1 MKEIPIKD
9 EYIKLDQ
16 FLKFVNLVSSGI
28 EAKMIIK
35 DGQVKVNGEV
45 ELRRGK
51 KLHDGDQVEFEGN
64 FDFRNYNYFFIEF
77 DQGINILIGGNAQG
91 KTNIIEAIYLLSVCK
106 SFRTHINDQMIRFD
120 HDFAKVKGNVF
131 SNERM
136 HQLELILSKESKK
149 AKVDGKDILKI
160 SDYVGYLNAVVF
172 VPDDLSLVKG
182 SPSIRRK
189 FLDLELSKISPI
201 YVFYLTKYNRLLKE
215 RNQYLKLLNQRR
227 GKYDE
232 YLETLDEQLAE
243 VQIKIIEKRNNFIER
258 LSLKVKDIYLNIA
271 NCHEIVELRY
281 ECFIKDVNKEDI
293 LKLYQKGIERDLRY
307 LSTYYGIHKEDMKI
321 FIDNKSAHQF
331 ASQGQQRTIVLSM
344 KIALIELI
352 KEEIGEYPILLLDD
366 VLSELDDQRKT
377 KLLDILNNRIQ
388 TFITTT
394 SIDGIEHHVIK
405 EAKKI
410 NINHREEK

>member
-1 MKEIPIKD
+1 MRIN
-9 EYIKLDQ
+9 
-16 FLKFVNLVSSGI
+16 NL
-28 EAKMIIK
+28 
-35 DGQVKVNGEV
+35 
-45 ELRRGK
+45 ELT
-51 KLHDGDQVEFEGN
+51 
-64 FDFRNYNYFFIEF
+64 DFRNYNHFFIEF

-106 SFRTHINDQMIRFD
+106 SFRTHINDQMIQFD

-243 VQIKIIEKRNNFIER
+243 VQIK
-258 LSLKVKDIYLNIA
+258 
-271 NCHEIVELRY
+271 
-281 ECFIKDVNKEDI
+281 
-293 LKLYQKGIERDLRY
+293 
-307 LSTYYGIHKEDMKI
+307 EDMKI

>member
-1 MKEIPIKD
+1 MRIN
-9 EYIKLDQ
+9 
-16 FLKFVNLVSSGI
+16 NL
-28 EAKMIIK
+28 
-35 DGQVKVNGEV
+35 
-45 ELRRGK
+45 ELT
-51 KLHDGDQVEFEGN
+51 
-64 FDFRNYNYFFIEF
+64 DFRNYNHFFIEF

-149 AKVDGKDILKI
+149 AKVDGKDI
-160 SDYVGYLNAVVF
+160 LNAVVF

-258 LSLKVKDIYLNIA
+258 LSFMRSLNCNMNVLLK
-271 NCHEIVELRY
+271 
-281 ECFIKDVNKEDI
+281 
-293 LKLYQKGIERDLRY
+293 
-307 LSTYYGIHKEDMKI
+307 M
-321 FIDNKSAHQF
+321 
-331 ASQGQQRTIVLSM
+331 
-344 KIALIELI
+344 LI
-352 KEEIGEYPILLLDD
+352 K
-366 VLSELDDQRKT
+366 
-377 KLLDILNNRIQ
+377 RI
-388 TFITTT
+388 F
-394 SIDGIEHHVIK
+394 
-405 EAKKI
+405 
-410 NINHREEK
+410 

>member
-1 MKEIPIKD
+1 MRIN
-9 EYIKLDQ
+9 
-16 FLKFVNLVSSGI
+16 NL
-28 EAKMIIK
+28 
-35 DGQVKVNGEV
+35 
-45 ELRRGK
+45 ELT
-51 KLHDGDQVEFEGN
+51 
-64 FDFRNYNYFFIEF
+64 DFRNYNHFFIEF

-106 SFRTHINDQMIRFD
+106 SF
-120 HDFAKVKGNVF
+120 
-131 SNERM
+131 
-136 HQLELILSKESKK
+136 
-149 AKVDGKDILKI
+149 KVDGKDILKI

-271 NCHEIVELRY
+271 NCHEIVELQY
-281 ECFIKDVNKEDI
+281 ECFIKNVNKEDI
-293 LKLYQKGIERDLRY
+293 LKLYQKGFERDLRY

>member
-1 MKEIPIKD
+1 MRIN
-9 EYIKLDQ
+9 
-16 FLKFVNLVSSGI
+16 NL
-28 EAKMIIK
+28 
-35 DGQVKVNGEV
+35 
-45 ELRRGK
+45 ELT
-51 KLHDGDQVEFEGN
+51 
-64 FDFRNYNYFFIEF
+64 DFRNYNHFFIEF

-189 FLDLELSKISPI
+189 FLDLEL
-201 YVFYLTKYNRLLKE
+201 
-215 RNQYLKLLNQRR
+215 LNQRR

-271 NCHEIVELRY
+271 NCHEIVELQY
-281 ECFIKDVNKEDI
+281 ECFIKNVNKEDI
-293 LKLYQKGIERDLRY
+293 LKLYQKGFERDLRY

>member
-1 MKEIPIKD
+1 MRIN
-9 EYIKLDQ
+9 
-16 FLKFVNLVSSGI
+16 NL
-28 EAKMIIK
+28 
-35 DGQVKVNGEV
+35 
-45 ELRRGK
+45 ELT
-51 KLHDGDQVEFEGN
+51 
-64 FDFRNYNYFFIEF
+64 DFRNYNHFFIEF

-106 SFRTHINDQMIRFD
+106 SFRTHINDQMIQFD

-182 SPSIRRK
+182 SPSIRR
-189 FLDLELSKISPI
+189 
-201 YVFYLTKYNRLLKE
+201 N
-215 RNQYLKLLNQRR
+215 
-227 GKYDE
+227 
-232 YLETLDEQLAE
+232 LETLDEQLAE

-271 NCHEIVELRY
+271 NCHEIVELQY
-281 ECFIKDVNKEDI
+281 ECFIKNVNKEDI
-293 LKLYQKGIERDLRY
+293 LKLYQKGFERDSRY

>member
-1 MKEIPIKD
+1 MK
-9 EYIKLDQ
+9 
-16 FLKFVNLVSSGI
+16 
-28 EAKMIIK
+28 
-35 DGQVKVNGEV
+35 
-45 ELRRGK
+45 R
-51 KLHDGDQVEFEGN
+51 
-64 FDFRNYNYFFIEF
+64 
-77 DQGINILIGGNAQG
+77 
-91 KTNIIEAIYLLSVCK
+91 
-106 SFRTHINDQMIRFD
+106 
-120 HDFAKVKGNVF
+120 
-131 SNERM
+131 
-136 HQLELILSKESKK
+136 
-149 AKVDGKDILKI
+149 KDINMI
-160 SDYVGYLNAVVF
+160 V
-172 VPDDLSLVKG
+172 
-182 SPSIRRK
+182 
-189 FLDLELSKISPI
+189 
-201 YVFYLTKYNRLLKE
+201 
-215 RNQYLKLLNQRR
+215 
-227 GKYDE
+227 
-232 YLETLDEQLAE
+232 
-243 VQIKIIEKRNNFIER
+243 
-258 LSLKVKDIYLNIA
+258 LKVIKNHGLYVLNEEEKSILNI
-271 NCHEIVELRY
+271 
-281 ECFIKDVNKEDI
+281 NKEDI

>member
-1 MKEIPIKD
+1 MRIN
-9 EYIKLDQ
+9 
-16 FLKFVNLVSSGI
+16 NL
-28 EAKMIIK
+28 
-35 DGQVKVNGEV
+35 
-45 ELRRGK
+45 ELT
-51 KLHDGDQVEFEGN
+51 
-64 FDFRNYNYFFIEF
+64 DFRNYNHFFIEF

-106 SFRTHINDQMIRFD
+106 SFRTHINDQMIQFD

-281 ECFIKDVNKEDI
+281 ECFIKDVNKEVCN
-293 LKLYQKGIERDLRY
+293 GNIEN
-307 LSTYYGIHKEDMKI
+307 
-321 FIDNKSAHQF
+321 FVDNKSAHQF

>member
-1 MKEIPIKD
+1 MRIN
-9 EYIKLDQ
+9 
-16 FLKFVNLVSSGI
+16 NL
-28 EAKMIIK
+28 
-35 DGQVKVNGEV
+35 
-45 ELRRGK
+45 ELT
-51 KLHDGDQVEFEGN
+51 
-64 FDFRNYNYFFIEF
+64 DFRNYNHFFIEF

-106 SFRTHINDQMIRFD
+106 SFRTHINDQMIQFD

-189 FLDLELSKISPI
+189 FLDSELSKISPI

-271 NCHEIVELRY
+271 NCHEIVELQY
-281 ECFIKDVNKEDI
+281 ECFIKNVNKEDI
-293 LKLYQKGIERDLRY
+293 LKLYQKGFERDLRY

-410 NINHREEK
+410 NINHREEKWWQKKIKYNIAMMSQISKY